1 MKRKSFFLLL
11 ILIVCLIIKYRL
23 YNDLIPKFVY
33 KIINPR
39 QVEGIL
45 NITFYL
51 GIIIQIVLIV
61 LLTINYKKMKIQDYI
76 IGILS
81 LIFLISFIILMLS
94 I

>member
-23 YNDLIPKFVY
+23 YNDLIPNFVY